1 MKSGDSQRLK
11 REMTENPTDLK
22 DWWRIAA
29 LRKFKKNR
37 KCISFEPLLGPLPQ
51 NISLKGIDWVI
62 IGALSRGNRKRVQ
75 SRRAWIQD
83 IVRRAQRHNIP
94 LFMKNSLREIRLIQQ
109 YPKTRIRDHRPF

>member
-37 KCISFEPLLGPLPQ
+37 KCIGFEPLLGPLPQ
-51 NISLKGIDWVI
+51 NVSLKGIDWVI

-75 SRRAWIQD
+75 PRREWIQD
-83 IVRRAQRHNIP
+83 IVKRARRYKTPIF
-94 LFMKNSLREIRLIQQ
+94 LKDSLKGISLTQQ
-109 YPKTRIRDHRPF
+109 YP